1 MMIEDDLELAQIITN
16 YLMSFDIDVTNFD
29 SPYLGLSTLETKK
42 DYELLIL
49 DLTLPEIDGLEL
61 IPKIRNVSDIPII
74 ISSARDDILDK
85 VMGLERG
92 ADDYLPKPYNP
103 RELQAR
109 IKAILKRLTPV
120 EKPQPKTNNTP
131 FFIKNDDMQISFQE
145 QLLTLTL
152 AEFDILKLLI
162 ERNGA
167 VVARED
173 FIYASDHI
181 EDDSSLKNIDVIIS
195 RIRSKI
201 SKIDDS
207 RTYIKSVRGIGYQ
220 LVWLDISQF
229 LLLSML
235 FLP

>member
-1 MMIEDDLELAQIITN
+1 MIEDDLELAQIITE
-16 YLMSFDIDVTNFD
+16 YLSSFDIEVINTD
-29 SPYLGLSTLETKK
+29 SPYKGLSLLSVHK
-42 DYELLIL
+42 DFNLLIL

-61 IPKIRNVSDIPII
+61 IPKVREKSSIPII

-109 IKAILKRLTPV
+109 IKTILKRV
-120 EKPQPKTNNTP
+120 GSNTNSAAAAKKESTFEIRDN
-131 FFIKNDDMQISFQE
+131 DMQIFFKGQP
-145 QLLTLTL
+145 LTLTL
-152 AEFDILKLLI
+152 AEYDILKLLI
-162 ERNGA
+162 SRNGG

-173 FIYASDHI
+173 FIYASDNI

-201 SKIDDS
+201 AKLDDS
-207 RTYIKSVRGIGYQ
+207 RAYIKSVRGIGYQ
-220 LVWLDISQF
+220 LV
-229 LLLSML
+229 
-235 FLP
+235 

>member
-1 MMIEDDLELAQIITN
+1 MIEDDLELAQIITD
-16 YLMSFDIDVTNFD
+16 YLKSFDIEVTNID
-29 SPYLGLSTLETKK
+29 SPYTGLSMLSVNKEF
-42 DYELLIL
+42 ELLIL

-61 IPKIRNVSDIPII
+61 IPKIREKSNIPII

-109 IKAILKRLTPV
+109 IKTILKRMDSSPV
-120 EKPQPKTNNTP
+120 KGKKEQPSI
-131 FFIKNDDMQISFQE
+131 FEVREDDMQILFHE
-145 QLLTLTL
+145 QALTLTL
-152 AEFDILKLLI
+152 AEYDILKLLI
-162 ERNGA
+162 QRNHG

-173 FIYASDHI
+173 FIYASDNI

-195 RIRSKI
+195 RIRTKL

-207 RTYIKSVRGIGYQ
+207 KTYIKSVRGIGYQ
-220 LVWLDISQF
+220 LIW
-229 LLLSML
+229 
-235 FLP
+235 

>member
-1 MMIEDDLELAQIITN
+1 MIEDDLELAQIITD
-16 YLMSFDIDVTNFD
+16 YLKSFDIEVTNFD

-42 DYELLIL
+42 DFELLIL

-109 IKAILKRLTPV
+109 IKAILKRISTQKTPE
-120 EKPQPKTNNTP
+120 EKSTNNSAFT
-131 FFIKNDDMQISFQE
+131 IKSDDMQISLKQ
-145 QLLTLTL
+145 QTLSLTL

-162 ERNGA
+162 QRNGA

-195 RIRSKI
+195 RIRNKI

-207 RTYIKSVRGIGYQ
+207 RTYIKAVRGIGYQ
-220 LVWLDISQF
+220 LI
-229 LLLSML
+229 
-235 FLP
+235 

>member
-1 MMIEDDLELAQIITN
+1 MIEDDLELAQIITD
-16 YLMSFDIDVTNFD
+16 YLKSFDIEVTNTD
-29 SPYLGLSTLETKK
+29 SPYNGLSMLSVIK
-42 DYELLIL
+42 DYQLIIL

-61 IPKIRNVSDIPII
+61 IPKIRAKSDIPII

-109 IKAILKRLTPV
+109 IKTILKRVDTNTSSDLKKDNVTPSV
-120 EKPQPKTNNTP
+120 FEVRES
-131 FFIKNDDMQISFQE
+131 DMQILFHDVAM
-145 QLLTLTL
+145 TLTL
-152 AEFDILKLLI
+152 AEYDILKLLI
-162 ERNGA
+162 QRNHG

-173 FIYASDHI
+173 FIYASDNI

-195 RIRSKI
+195 RIRTKL

-207 RTYIKSVRGIGYQ
+207 KTHIKSVRGIGYQ
-220 LVWLDISQF
+220 LI
-229 LLLSML
+229 
-235 FLP
+235 